1 LNLRRVTCHELLD
14 DDLGTPQEVAANLD
28 DLWRI
33 NRWLGGVSSNL
44 SLLGRFL
51 DRTGLQR
58 IRLLEVGAG
67 DARLAGAL
75 RDELARRGVEA
86 DFFVLDRRSSHL
98 AHGSP
103 LASGL
108 RAVAADAL
116 ALPFRENS
124 FDLVT
129 CNLVFHHFSGGE
141 AQAFMQ
147 QLVSVASRAVLIND
161 LERHVVPYLFT
172 IGTPWLMRSRLS
184 RHDAPASVRQAYTRE
199 ELVALARAA
208 GFADFEVRRLPPF
221 RLGLTLWKTPVEQ
234 ALKD

>member
-1 LNLRRVTCHELLD
+1 MRRVTCHELLD
-14 DDLGTPQEVAANLD
+14 DDLGTPQEVGGNLD
-28 DLWRI
+28 ELWRI
-33 NRWLGGVSSNL
+33 NRWLGGVSSNMAM
-44 SLLGRFL
+44 LGRFL
-51 DRTGLQR
+51 LSTGLR
-58 IRLLEVGAG
+58 RVRVLEVGAG
-67 DARLAGAL
+67 DARLAAAL

-129 CNLVFHHFSGGE
+129 CNLLLHHFSGDE
-141 AQAFMQ
+141 AQAFLR
-147 QLVSVASRAVLIND
+147 QLARVARRAVLIND
-161 LERHVVPYLFT
+161 LERHVLPYLFT
-172 IGTPWLMRSRLS
+172 LGTPWLMRSRLS

-199 ELVALARAA
+199 ELVTLARGA
-208 GFADFEVRRLPPF
+208 GFADFEIRRLAPF
-221 RLGLTLWKTPVEQ
+221 RLGLTLWKTPAGR